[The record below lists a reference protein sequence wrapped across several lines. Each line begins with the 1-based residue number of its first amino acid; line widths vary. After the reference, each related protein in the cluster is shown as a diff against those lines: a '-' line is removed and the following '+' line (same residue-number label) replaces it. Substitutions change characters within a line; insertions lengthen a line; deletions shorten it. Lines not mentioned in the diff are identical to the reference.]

1 MMAFWPF
8 APPLRFGARTVLG
21 ETFPILLLV
30 EDDFALQSVLEIG
43 LSEEGFE
50 VVAASNGNAALQE
63 LALDKTTFS
72 AIITDIRLGKGPSGW
87 EVGKRAREV
96 TSGIPVV
103 YMSGDSLHEWT
114 ANGVPESMMLQKP
127 FVIAQLISALTTL
140 LNNVGIA
147 SALSATNAATDRS
160 SKS

>member
-1 MMAFWPF
+1 MPS
-8 APPLRFGARTVLG
+8 
-21 ETFPILLLV
+21 ENFPILLLV

-63 LALDKTTFS
+63 LASDKTTFS
-72 AIITDIRLGKGPSGW
+72 AIITDVRLGKGPSGW

-96 TSGIPVV
+96 TSGVPVV
-103 YMSGDSLHEWT
+103 YMSGDSLHEWS

-140 LNNVGIA
+140 LNNAVNA
-147 SALSATNAATDRS
+147 SALSTTSAETNRS
-160 SKS
+160 PKG

>member
-1 MMAFWPF
+1 MAFWPF
-8 APPLRFGARTVLG
+8 APPLRFGAGTVPS
-21 ETFPILLLV
+21 ENFPILLLV

-50 VVAASNGNAALQE
+50 VVAASNGNAALKE
-63 LALDKTTFS
+63 LASDKTTFS

-103 YMSGDSLHEWT
+103 YMSGDSLHEWS

-127 FVIAQLISALTTL
+127 FIIAQLISAVTTL
-140 LNNVGIA
+140 LNNAGNA
-147 SALSATNAATDRS
+147 FALSATSTETDRS
-160 SKS
+160 PKD